1 MEKAVLGRY
10 AQLTQDLAF
19 KKVFAAEE
27 DKELLIA
34 MLNLFLEYQLA
45 HPIEDV
51 AIKNPYVPG
60 QTPINR

>member
-34 MLNLFLEYQLA
+34 MLNLFLSVRIRIGQNYQDFQNFL
-45 HPIEDV
+45 I
-51 AIKNPYVPG
+51 
-60 QTPINR
+60 

>member
-1 MEKAVLGRY
+1 MSKLIKQKTEVFMEKAVLGRY

-34 MLNLFLEYQLA
+34 MLNLFLS
-45 HPIEDV
+45 V
-51 AIKNPYVPG
+51 
-60 QTPINR
+60 